1 MIKEQAIEV
10 LETEAAG
17 ILEIA
22 GKLDDSF
29 TRVVDLILASR
40 GRVIVSQRLWCGGQK
55 ESDRANNPRAI
66 SA

>member
-22 GKLDDSF
+22 DEF
-29 TRVVDLILASR
+29 VVNKADLKPAARS
-40 GRVIVSQRLWCGGQK
+40 
-55 ESDRANNPRAI
+55 
-66 SA
+66 